1 MQNLKISNND
11 ILDLNSLKK
20 YVDNNTHEKGSDIND
35 NEFNILEKN
44 LSYYLVLFKM
54 RNIIDQ
60 KLYNNIVSVFKN
72 LKNNKIN
79 EETITKIEESISN
92 GDISKAQNIFE
103 REIFTIKGGK
113 RKTSKRKTSKR
124 KTSKR
129 KTSKRKMSK
138 RKTKKYYGGADEDEE
153 PECPICRDAL
163 NNGESVIIHYPLTSA
178 GERDMNN
185 PHVAH
190 RRCVEGW
197 MNTQHAAKQNDNGV
211 RCFECPQCSVLLEP
225 QNIVDNG
232 LRENFVN
239 AANAANMFDG
249 LNDDEMFELI
259 NEAGEFLIN
268 IEQAREAEQRRNNRN
283 SVLKQLLLA
292 LIQIYILTKIYLF
305 FTTNMRN

>member
-124 KTSKR
+124 KM
-129 KTSKRKMSK
+129 SKRKMSK
-138 RKTKKYYGGADEDEE
+138 RKTKKYYGGAEDEDEE

-249 LNDDEMFELI
+249 LNDDELFEVF
-259 NEAGEFLIN
+259 NQAGEFLIN
-268 IEQAREAEQRRNNRN
+268 IEQAREAEQRRNNRPGII
-283 SVLKQLLLA
+283 KQLIIA
-292 LIQIYILTKIYLF
+292 LIQIFILTKIYLIF
-305 FTTNMRN
+305 AQNMRN

>member
-124 KTSKR
+124 KM
-129 KTSKRKMSK
+129 SKRKMSK
-138 RKTKKYYGGADEDEE
+138 RKTKKYYGGAEDEDEE
-153 PECPICRDAL
+153 LECPICRDAL

-249 LNDDEMFELI
+249 LNDDELFEVF
-259 NEAGEFLIN
+259 NQAGEFLIN
-268 IEQAREAEQRRNNRN
+268 IEQAREAEQRRNNRPGII
-283 SVLKQLLLA
+283 KQLIIA
-292 LIQIYILTKIYLF
+292 LIQIFILTKIYLIF
-305 FTTNMRN
+305 AQNMRN